1 MHITVFDTPILR
13 SFFRLISL
21 FYLKIFGWKVEGQLP
36 EHPRYVII
44 AAPHTSNWDM
54 PITLFLAF
62 ALRIKCYWMGKESLF
77 RRPFGGIMRW
87 LGGLPIDRSKSNNV
101 VEQSVKAFAGQERL
115 VIIIPPEGTRKQV
128 SYWKTGFY
136 HIAHGAQ
143 VPIVL
148 GFIDYKRK
156 AGGIG
161 PVVWPTGDIEADMR
175 TIQGFYAAVSGKY
188 PEKSSLAALSPG
200 KTVERTGI
208 AGV

>member
-1 MHITVFDTPILR
+1 MHTTVFDTPILR
-13 SFFRLISL
+13 SFFRLVSL

-77 RRPFGGIMRW
+77 RRPFGGVMRW
-87 LGGLPIDRSKSNNV
+87 LGGMPIDRSKSNNV
-101 VEQSVKAFAGQERL
+101 VEQSVKAFTARERL
-115 VIIIPPEGTRKQV
+115 VMIIPPEGTRKQV

-188 PEKSSLAALSPG
+188 PEKSSLAALAPG
-200 KTVERTGI
+200 KAVERTGI